1 MIQLQC
7 ESCGKHMKAPRE
19 AAGKAAK
26 CPACG
31 HSVYIPTPPEEVDE
45 LPLAPDDPEELRR
58 EEALL
63 DERRRLDRILSRE
76 ERPPVEGGTGTRPT
90 GNREAGGGHVSR
102 GPAPAPSSASS
113 SPTQAIEQAAVEYL
127 VAMRDSDLERAQNA
141 LAVLKRNR
149 NEARQAVDR
158 LLADQI
164 PPAPMSRVP
173 TPVYQ
178 GFLKS
183 LRAQL

>member
-1 MIQLQC
+1 MIPIQC

-63 DERRRLDRILSRE
+63 EERRRLDRIIARE
-76 ERPPVEGGTGTRPT
+76 ERAPVEGATGGARQAA
-90 GNREAGGGHVSR
+90 NREAGGGFVTR
-102 GPAPAPSSASS
+102 GAAASGAPTPE
-113 SPTQAIEQAAVEYL
+113 TEQAVIQYL
-127 VAMRDSDLERAQNA
+127 NAMRDSDLDRASTAMSVIRQSRA
-141 LAVLKRNR
+141 
-149 NEARQAVDR
+149 EARQVVDR
-158 LLADQI
+158 LMADQI
-164 PPAPMSRVP
+164 PPPSMARVP
-173 TPVYQ
+173 TPVYM

-183 LRAQL
+183 LRGQL

>member
-1 MIQLQC
+1 MIPIQC

-31 HSVYIPTPPEEVDE
+31 HSVYIPIPPEEVDE

-63 DERRRLDRILSRE
+63 EERRRLDRIIARE
-76 ERPPVEGGTGTRPT
+76 ERAPVEGATGPRQTA
-90 GNREAGGGHVSR
+90 NREAGGGFAAR
-102 GPAPAPSSASS
+102 GPEAPSGA
-113 SPTQAIEQAAVEYL
+113 PTQETEQAVIQYL
-127 VAMRDSDLERAQNA
+127 VAMRDSDLDRASSA
-141 LAVLKRNR
+141 MGLIKRNR
-149 NEARQAVDR
+149 AEARQVVDR
-158 LLADQI
+158 LMADQMP
-164 PPAPMSRVP
+164 PPAMVRVP
-173 TPVYQ
+173 TPVYL

-183 LRAQL
+183 LRTQL